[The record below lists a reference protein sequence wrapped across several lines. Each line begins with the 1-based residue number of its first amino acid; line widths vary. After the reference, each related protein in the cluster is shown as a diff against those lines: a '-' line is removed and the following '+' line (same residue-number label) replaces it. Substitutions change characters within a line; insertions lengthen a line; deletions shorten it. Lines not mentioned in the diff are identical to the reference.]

1 MFGYITIH
9 THCHISVFPP
19 CVCSYE
25 SACEEYLKALD
36 LLRSSEEP
44 DIGPVQKGYI
54 SNFIVNR
61 VRTVVC
67 IHYSNVEGI

>member
-1 MFGYITIH
+1 MQLLFAKIYT
-9 THCHISVFPP
+9 VVLFFP
-19 CVCSYE
+19 CLCSYE

-61 VRTVVC
+61 VWWNGL
-67 IHYSNVEGI
+67 YML